1 MNKKMVSITVSGKV
15 PVETEVEA
23 EITQDKDLYEL
34 MDDNLS
40 TEDLLSYMDSRGKTI
55 VREPDICEVL
65 EIVRG
70 PEFLSEL
77 INAHYHGDIDL
88 KKIVDGII

>member
-23 EITQDKDLYEL
+23 ELTQDKDLYEL

-55 VREPDICEVL
+55 VREPDMSEVL
-65 EIVRG
+65 EIVRE

-88 KKIVDGII
+88 KKIADGII